1 MVVLGKGPHSQG
13 RKDTQETRYD
23 THAYLICLVSLY
35 TCVLMKSS
43 LSGLRKSQSDSYA
56 TWVLRKAEWEWKTLG
71 VECSVERVTVSRKY
85 GAEHRAVCC
94 LQEQGNTRGKGR
106 KYATQPS
113 TGLDGQDHLRFC
125 TLRNNRLP
133 LSRTRT
139 NAAALQAEPRLP
151 EPSRGRDGQH
161 PAESSGPESRRT
173 APVSHSL
180 HGHVA
185 GLPRR
190 TV

>member
-1 MVVLGKGPHSQG
+1 MAG
-13 RKDTQETRYD
+13 
-23 THAYLICLVSLY
+23 
-35 TCVLMKSS
+35 
-43 LSGLRKSQSDSYA
+43 
-56 TWVLRKAEWEWKTLG
+56 
-71 VECSVERVTVSRKY
+71 
-85 GAEHRAVCC
+85 HRASAGTHPPVI
-94 LQEQGNTRGKGR
+94 TT
-106 KYATQPS
+106 AV
-113 TGLDGQDHLRFC
+113 
-125 TLRNNRLP
+125 
-133 LSRTRT
+133 TRT